1 MNQAIVRAVLIC
13 AVAIS
18 TAALYGCS
26 SGSNGVKTPPPP
38 GASFKALPD
47 LTDAK
52 GHDLASIT
60 LEPGKS
66 HYGERGVGL
75 MCPAGEKACVVKVEA
90 DGSATFDAT
99 GGEPEVSINHMILAA
114 SSGPEG
120 DSDGNHAVGLVTRIG
135 TTNAGTTNATAGLK
149 TTDAMV
155 NGSIVQSTM
164 GANTPEA
171 MAEASWAAGA
181 GAVVP
186 TLKLTLDRE
195 AFGDLAG
202 LPADVL
208 VETVNGDSA
217 IPALPEGWHGKA
229 LEKSVDGGTTVYA
242 AVYSDIEQAS
252 AHGGP
257 LTGFLDLSFDG
268 GEDLSEVENEG
279 ESRERYD
286 KLG

>member
-26 SGSNGVKTPPPP
+26 SGSKNVKPPPP
-38 GASFKALPD
+38 PPPASFDPLTD
-47 LTDAK
+47 LTEAK

-75 MCPAGEKACVVKVEA
+75 MCPAGGKACVVKVEA

-120 DSDGNHAVGLVTRIG
+120 DSDGNHAVGLVTRI
-135 TTNAGTTNATAGLK
+135 GTTNATAGLK

-208 VETVNGDSA
+208 VEGAAGGMIPKLGDSDDWKGV
-217 IPALPEGWHGKA
+217 ALK
-229 LEKSVDGGTTVYA
+229 KSVDGGTTVHA
-242 AVYSDIEQAS
+242 VVYSNIEKAKETGGES
-252 AHGGP
+252 AK
-257 LTGFLDLSFDG
+257 LDLSFDG
-268 GEDLSEVENEG
+268 GERRWNGEKIRRRSAGREG
-279 ESRERYD
+279 
-286 KLG
+286 